1 MPFQN
6 EYSYLF
12 KLLSPAANTFFNSRS
27 IVKLPLYPDLER
39 AKTDPRARL
48 KNVNVETKEALA
60 ELDKTYQVPELSKND
75 NTVPAKADKFNAAHY
90 STGRVAAS
98 FTSTAFV
105 RETVHEA
112 AVLED
117 DVVRSAILPN
127 L

>member
-1 MPFQN
+1 MVN
-6 EYSYLF
+6 
-12 KLLSPAANTFFNSRS
+12 FFE
-27 IVKLPLYPDLER
+27 DLER

-75 NTVPAKADKFNAAHY
+75 EKAAAKADKFNAAHY
-90 STGRVAAS
+90 STGKVAAS
-98 FTSTAFV
+98 FTSTAFE

-117 DVVRSAILPN
+117 DIVRFGDFDCLWPLP
-127 L
+127 